1 MECRT
6 YRYYGHT
13 VFDNPLSYRTQEEQ
27 DYWRGR
33 DPLKLF
39 REKVVPGGLIST
51 EELDY
56 LDLEAEELMEEA
68 IRFADESP
76 LPLPGEIY
84 EDVYVDYPIDM
95 MHRGINLEV

>member
-27 DYWRGR
+27 DYWRTR

-39 REKVVPGGLIST
+39 RERVADGGLVSLV
-51 EELDY
+51 ELDRM
-56 LDLEAEELMEEA
+56 DEEARDLMEEA

-76 LPLPGEIY
+76 MPEPPEIY
-84 EDVYVDYPIDM
+84 DDVYVDYPVDM
-95 MHRGINLEV
+95 MKRGINLEV